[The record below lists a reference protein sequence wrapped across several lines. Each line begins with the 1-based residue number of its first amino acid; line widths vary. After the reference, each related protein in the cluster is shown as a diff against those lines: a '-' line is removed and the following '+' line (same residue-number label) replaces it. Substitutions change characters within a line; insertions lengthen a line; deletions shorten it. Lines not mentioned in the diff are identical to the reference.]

1 MNLFSKDLYKIEIR
15 RNFKSNM
22 IWSFALGLSLF
33 LIVAIYPMVAE
44 MMDALNEMLEYLES
58 IDSSFIAMMESFGGI
73 PDNVMEYFATE
84 GALFLQLLGGI
95 YAAMLGFG
103 IVSKD
108 EKENTVE
115 VIYVLPI
122 SRAKLLTTKMLS
134 VATLL
139 FIFTFIQM
147 LLTQVGFII
156 VAPGESHLILWEFGL
171 FDYVMFLMIAYLSM
185 GLAMFL
191 KPNKSPLISIAI
203 PFPLYIITMISSA
216 TNNDFLKA
224 LKYISPFTFTEPVGF
239 LKEGHGFELI
249 NFLTFSALTI
259 IVVILSFKKFRKRE
273 MI

>member
-1 MNLFSKDLYKIEIR
+1 MSFFSKNLLKIEIR
-15 RNFKSNM
+15 RNLKGNM
-22 IWSFALGLSLF
+22 IWSFALGLSLL

-58 IDSSFIAMMESFGGI
+58 IDSGFIAMMESFGGI

-122 SRAKLLTTKMLS
+122 SRTKLLATKMLS

-147 LLTQVGFII
+147 LLTQIGFLV
-156 VAPGESHLILWEFGL
+156 VAPGESHLVLWEFGL
-171 FDYVMFLMIAYLSM
+171 FDYVMFLIIAYMSM

-203 PFPLYIITMISSA
+203 PFPFYILTIISTA
-216 TNNDFLKA
+216 TDNDFLKA
-224 LKYISPFTFTEPVGF
+224 LKYLSPFTFTEPVGF
-239 LKEGHGFELI
+239 LKENHAFELI
-249 NFLTFSALTI
+249 NFLTFTGLTI
-259 IVVILSFKKFRKRE
+259 IIVMLSFIKFKKRE